1 MNSKHTAY
9 PKTIDGAS
17 RTKSPSNG
25 EGIEE
30 ATRADGNGRTS
41 WEPRKSD
48 SGNIRQIQPVPPQVN
63 PYKIAA
69 KLLNFNGV
77 PPEGLSAHFH
87 CKHRNRTAIYA
98 LNGKR
103 DRLG

>member
-41 WEPRKSD
+41 WEPAEVRFGQYQAESASTTASKSL
-48 SGNIRQIQPVPPQVN
+48 Q
-63 PYKIAA
+63 
-69 KLLNFNGV
+69 
-77 PPEGLSAHFH
+77 
-87 CKHRNRTAIYA
+87 
-98 LNGKR
+98 
-103 DRLG
+103 DRSQAVEF